1 MGGRC
6 MNGAELGKLLIMLG
20 AGAILLG
27 LVIMALSKVISL
39 GHLPGDI
46 FIKGEHGSFYFPI
59 VSCIVLSV
67 VLSVILNLFH
77 R

>member
-1 MGGRC
+1 
-6 MNGAELGKLLIMLG
+6 MNGTELGKLLIVLG
-20 AGAILLG
+20 LGAILLG
-27 LVIMALSKVISL
+27 LVIVALSKFISL

>member
-1 MGGRC
+1 
-6 MNGAELGKLLIMLG
+6 MNGTELGKLLIVLG
-20 AGAILLG
+20 LGAILLG
-27 LVIMALSKVISL
+27 LVIMALSKFISL

>member
-1 MGGRC
+1 
-6 MNGAELGKLLIMLG
+6 MNGTELGKLLIVLG
-20 AGAILLG
+20 LGAILLG
-27 LVIMALSKVISL
+27 LVIMALSKFVSL

-59 VSCIVLSV
+59 VSCILLSV
-67 VLSVILNLFH
+67 VLSIILNLFH

>member
-1 MGGRC
+1 
-6 MNGAELGKLLIMLG
+6 MNGTELGKLLIVLG
-20 AGAILLG
+20 LGAILLG
-27 LVIMALSKVISL
+27 LVIMALSKFISL

-67 VLSVILNLFH
+67 VLSVLLNLFH
-77 R
+77 H

>member
-1 MGGRC
+1 
-6 MNGAELGKLLIMLG
+6 MNGSELGKLLIILG
-20 AGAILLG
+20 LGAILAG
-27 LVIMALSKVISL
+27 LVIMALSKFISL

-67 VLSVILNLFH
+67 ILSIIMNLFN